1 MWLGNW
7 KRLPLFKTTH
17 HNHTQPIHSE
27 TNWLTS
33 ARSDRTDISIV
44 TPAEVQAIR
53 TRQTHRIP
61 PTKVP
66 ERSKACAVMAAAG
79 LSRGNWSEFSQAAMP
94 KISEMAWIASND
106 EHYYDMN
113 KQHAY
118 P

>member
-1 MWLGNW
+1 
-7 KRLPLFKTTH
+7 
-17 HNHTQPIHSE
+17 
-27 TNWLTS
+27 
-33 ARSDRTDISIV
+33 
-44 TPAEVQAIR
+44 
-53 TRQTHRIP
+53 
-61 PTKVP
+61 
-66 ERSKACAVMAAAG
+66 MAAAG